1 MSVRPEVHAFF
12 DPATFTV
19 TYLVHD
25 PATREAAIIDPVLD
39 FTPRNGRTST
49 RSADA
54 VLEHIA
60 ENGLQ
65 TRWLLETHAHADHLS
80 AAHYLREKTGAP
92 IVIGASIVAVQRI
105 FVPLF
110 EAADVVPDGR
120 QFDRLVQDGD
130 ELALGEST
138 IRVLHTPGHT
148 PACVTYVIGDAV
160 FVGDTL
166 FMPDY
171 GTARSD
177 FPGGSP
183 TDLYRSIGRILSLP
197 AETRMFVG
205 HDYLPEGRTE
215 YAWETTV
222 AEQKASNVH
231 IHDEVSENDFVALRR
246 ARDAQLEAP
255 LLILPSLQVNIRA
268 GALPPASQDGHVFL
282 KLPVNAI

>member
-171 GTARSD
+171 GTAR
-177 FPGGSP
+177 PH
-183 TDLYRSIGRILSLP
+183 
-197 AETRMFVG
+197 V
-205 HDYLPEGRTE
+205 
-215 YAWETTV
+215 
-222 AEQKASNVH
+222 
-231 IHDEVSENDFVALRR
+231 RR
-246 ARDAQLEAP
+246 A
-255 LLILPSLQVNIRA
+255 
-268 GALPPASQDGHVFL
+268 
-282 KLPVNAI
+282 

>member
-80 AAHYLREKTGAP
+80 PAHYLREKTGAP

-171 GTARSD
+171 GTAR
-177 FPGGSP
+177 PH
-183 TDLYRSIGRILSLP
+183 
-197 AETRMFVG
+197 V
-205 HDYLPEGRTE
+205 
-215 YAWETTV
+215 
-222 AEQKASNVH
+222 
-231 IHDEVSENDFVALRR
+231 RR
-246 ARDAQLEAP
+246 A
-255 LLILPSLQVNIRA
+255 
-268 GALPPASQDGHVFL
+268 
-282 KLPVNAI
+282 